1 MATCSYAVS
10 TEKSASSTSNYGR
23 HFGVDTLNE
32 GLNKKIPPYSKINS
46 VIAKFTAKRSGVNL
60 STSNGDAR
68 IYFYNGVSASEGV
81 EVGYWSNEV
90 GTSYKEFSANITK
103 YCRTETVDAGI
114 IVKSLISDYPSLY
127 FSSMSSVIRTHYI
140 GSLGVYWDFTPPTY
154 VLSLSASTGGT
165 VSGGGTYEVGSTAT
179 IKATPNT
186 GYRFVKWSDGNTNAE
201 RQITITSSEI
211 SANVTNRSYTAY
223 FEVDKI
229 YVTYDSIFDFQRWA
243 NTNLKSWSLMNVSN
257 VTATGFT
264 GQALVDDAYTEECRP
279 LIPVTKGKTYTFECN
294 TSGGGFEFFI
304 FNCNLSGGWADFT
317 YGNTNKF
324 NFTPSMDYISIR
336 CDIVGTG
343 TVVNFDNFR
352 IYPADCPY
360 MGSTVSAVER
370 TDINAWSMPTPTRDG
385 YRFLGWFTQPNGGG
399 VKYTSSSA
407 FPSGGADLVLYSHW
421 EIAKINKIY
430 VGTSQPKAI
439 YIGTQEVKEVYIGT
453 TKVYG

>member
-1 MATCSYAVS
+1 MATVTYTDSAEVS
-10 TEKSASSTSNYGR
+10 AKLSSNISKTITFSTLNSKASSS
-23 HFGVDTLNE
+23 
-32 GLNKKIPPYSKINS
+32 IPPYSKINS
-46 VIAKFTAKRSGVNL
+46 VTVSVEAKQNLSGSYSDIHFQFAGDDGVNIGTISL
-60 STSNGDAR
+60 QEGKVGKSYAPYSCAITQFCSSERSDSGKISYTNSSTGKVGSKITAR
-68 IYFYNGVSASEGV
+68 HQCTVV
-81 EVGYWSNEV
+81 
-90 GTSYKEFSANITK
+90 
-103 YCRTETVDAGI
+103 RTLYLRNFAVTW
-114 IVKSLISDYPSLY
+114 DY
-127 FSSMSSVIRTHYI
+127 
-140 GSLGVYWDFTPPTY
+140 TPPTY
-154 VLSLSASTGGT
+154 VISLSASTGGT

-243 NTNLKSWSLMNVSN
+243 NTNLKSWSLMNVYN

-304 FNCNLSGGWADFT
+304 FNCNSSGGWADFT

-360 MGSTVSAVER
+360 MGSTVSAIER